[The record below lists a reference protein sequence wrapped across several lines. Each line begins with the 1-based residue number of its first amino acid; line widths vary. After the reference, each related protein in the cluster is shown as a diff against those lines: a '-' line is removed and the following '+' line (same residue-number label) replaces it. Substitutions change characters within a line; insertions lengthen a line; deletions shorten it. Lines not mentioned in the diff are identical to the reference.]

1 MSLNNEENLKILK
14 TDVLIV
20 GAGPSGLMAS
30 QALGRLGVN
39 VTVVERRS
47 VHLIYR
53 LTSSLFCF
61 VRIPGEAYGN
71 ADGLQPRT
79 LEIWKTYGMLE
90 TIDSKG
96 ARMIGMVLDFIQTF
110 AIIFRA
116 D

>member
-47 VHLIYR
+47 VYLIY
-53 LTSSLFCF
+53 LFDKKFILFC
-61 VRIPGEAYGN
+61 
-71 ADGLQPRT
+71 
-79 LEIWKTYGMLE
+79 
-90 TIDSKG
+90 
-96 ARMIGMVLDFIQTF
+96 
-110 AIIFRA
+110 
-116 D
+116 